1 MSRHLYE
8 HRHEQPVA
16 PPAVLASL
24 CQNVLSPVSYRFHR
38 LTSCSHLPAHGP
50 ERTQKPLSR
59 SHRRSKDIGTQ
70 TSEQW
75 SQFAI
80 NCFTQDCTSGAQQH
94 PYVSLQRVLTN
105 VSSSLRRGA
114 PPLLVAA
121 VFHSVV
127 TPMLQVNLLHYQE
140 ATQKSSALLHLYIMY
155 PWAKR

>member
-50 ERTQKPLSR
+50 ERTQKPLSM

-70 TSEQW
+70 TSEPW

-80 NCFTQDCTSGAQQH
+80 NCFTQDCMSGAQQQ
-94 PYVSLQRVLTN
+94 PYVWSQRVLTN

-114 PPLLVAA
+114 PPCRLPLSSHTQAA
-121 VFHSVV
+121 GKPTALSGSNSKKF
-127 TPMLQVNLLHYQE
+127 
-140 ATQKSSALLHLYIMY
+140 SSATSVYNVSMG
-155 PWAKR
+155 